1 MKTAR
6 PSTTGWL
13 SLSETEDELESLSSV
28 YTVTQGDDGTGAGG
42 VGWSEAEAG
51 RYLGKRCGS
60 LRDMTTFVSAN
71 SRAAISVPRLS
82 PWRQPGG
89 WVSRSIN
96 FLRRKQGS
104 DIIFLPYKNCPK
116 EGGNQIALH
125 CCAVAH
131 NGT

>member
-51 RYLGKRCGS
+51 RSLDKRCGS

-71 SRAAISVPRLS
+71 SRAAISVPRLPLGGS
-82 PWRQPGG
+82 PEDGQAA
-89 WVSRSIN
+89 RSIVCSEN
-96 FLRRKQGS
+96 RVL
-104 DIIFLPYKNCPK
+104 I
-116 EGGNQIALH
+116 
-125 CCAVAH
+125 
-131 NGT
+131 

>member
-13 SLSETEDELESLSSV
+13 SLSETEDVLESLSSV

-60 LRDMTTFVSAN
+60 LRDMTTFVFCQQSGRDQ
-71 SRAAISVPRLS
+71 RAKIIPLEAARRMGWRLDHFFA
-82 PWRQPGG
+82 QKTG
-89 WVSRSIN
+89 
-96 FLRRKQGS
+96 F
-104 DIIFLPYKNCPK
+104 
-116 EGGNQIALH
+116 
-125 CCAVAH
+125 
-131 NGT
+131 

>member
-60 LRDMTTFVSAN
+60 LRDVTTFVFCQTVGPRSACQDYPLGG
-71 SRAAISVPRLS
+71 SPEDGQAA
-82 PWRQPGG
+82 
-89 WVSRSIN
+89 RSIFWAEN
-96 FLRRKQGS
+96 RVL
-104 DIIFLPYKNCPK
+104 I
-116 EGGNQIALH
+116 
-125 CCAVAH
+125 
-131 NGT
+131 

>member
-60 LRDMTTFVSAN
+60 LRDMTTFVFCQQSGDQ
-71 SRAAISVPRLS
+71 RAKSIPLEAARRIGWNCCDAL
-82 PWRQPGG
+82 GG
-89 WVSRSIN
+89 KGAGPLDP
-96 FLRRKQGS
+96 FFEQKTG
-104 DIIFLPYKNCPK
+104 F
-116 EGGNQIALH
+116 
-125 CCAVAH
+125 
-131 NGT
+131 

>member
-51 RYLGKRCGS
+51 RYLGKRCGN
-60 LRDMTTFVSAN
+60 LRDMTTFVFCRQSGRDQ
-71 SRAAISVPRLS
+71 RAKIIPLEAA
-82 PWRQPGG
+82 
-89 WVSRSIN
+89 
-96 FLRRKQGS
+96 RRMGKPLDQFFAQKTG
-104 DIIFLPYKNCPK
+104 F
-116 EGGNQIALH
+116 
-125 CCAVAH
+125 
-131 NGT
+131 